1 MQPEHRHPGG
11 GMPATTLRRMALAL
25 AVAYLVVLQTL
36 LGGLASGAHAAN
48 GVALDA
54 FGQVL
59 CVGAHNAS
67 SSAPSSPDEPAHH
80 TPDCCT
86 TGCQMSAGAGLPPP
100 ASISLGA
107 PSAAVLLRKVVPRS
121 VAVAL
126 GVERSPR
133 HTRAPPLA

>member
-11 GMPATTLRRMALAL
+11 RTSATTLRQMALAL

-36 LGGLASGAHAAN
+36 LGGLASGAHAAS

-59 CVGAHNAS
+59 CVGAHN
-67 SSAPSSPDEPAHH
+67 APSSPDEPAHH

-100 ASISLGA
+100 ASISLAA

-121 VAVAL
+121 AAVAL